1 MEDDPKKYVGP
12 RPGRFFTAG
21 LIGTIVLVVALT
33 AGLVLSH
40 DLTVQRQTSQLAQ
53 AEAQG
58 RNVLVARVS
67 RQPDVRTINL
77 PATIHG
83 YVEASIYAKVA
94 GYLDR
99 IMVDKGDSIKRG
111 QLLAVLQT
119 PDLDQQVVNAKA
131 NYWLQQVT
139 DVRNQELVKQGVT
152 AQQVGDTSRAMM
164 LQAKATYEQLLA
176 EQGYKRI
183 TAPFDGIVSAR
194 YVDPG
199 AFISD
204 ATSSTSGSGAPI
216 LGVATRAPLRVYANV
231 PQNLALCIRNGQQAA
246 ISSYDRPGQVF
257 KGPIIRHP
265 EALDDAS
272 RTMLVEVDLPN
283 ADFSLYPGMYA
294 RVAITI
300 STPESG
306 QMVRDDALVF
316 RSGKVFVPVVRG
328 DRLHLVEVSLGYDDG
343 QNVVVTGEVHSD
355 DLVALNVGQSAEDGQ
370 VVHPVSDQN

>member
-1 MEDDPKKYVGP
+1 MEEDPRKYVGP
-12 RPGRFFTAG
+12 TPGRFFTAG
-21 LIGTIVLVVALT
+21 LIGAIVLIVALT

-58 RNVLVARVS
+58 RNVLVARVAH
-67 RQPDVRTINL
+67 QPPRARSTCPL
-77 PATIHG
+77 PSTAM
-83 YVEASIYAKVA
+83 S
-94 GYLDR
+94 
-99 IMVDKGDSIKRG
+99 KRRSTPRSPAIWTESWWTRAM
-111 QLLAVLQT
+111 QLSAANCSPYLQT

-139 DVRNQELVKQGVT
+139 DVRNQELVKQGVV
-152 AQQVGDTSRAMM
+152 AQQVADTSHATM

-183 TAPFDGIVSAR
+183 TAPFAGIVTAR

-199 AFISD
+199 AFIPA
-204 ATSSTSGSGAPI
+204 ATSSTTGSGAPI

-231 PQNLALCIRNGQQAA
+231 PQSLALFIRNGEQAA

-283 ADFSLYPGMYA
+283 ADLALYPGMYA
-294 RVAITI
+294 RIAITI

-316 RSGKVFVPVVRG
+316 RSGKVFVPVVRA

-343 QNVVVTGEVHSD
+343 QNVVVTGDLQSD
-355 DLVALNVGQSAEDGQ
+355 DLVALNIGQAAEDGQ
-370 VVHPVSDQN
+370 VVHPVSGQQ

>member
-1 MEDDPKKYVGP
+1 MEEDPRKYVGP
-12 RPGRFFTAG
+12 RPGRFFTGG
-21 LIGTIVLVVALT
+21 LLGAVVLIVALT

-53 AEAQG
+53 AAAQG
-58 RNVLVARVS
+58 RNVLVTRVGHK
-67 RQPDVRTINL
+67 PTVRTIDL
-77 PATIHG
+77 PATVHG

-99 IMVDKGDSIKRG
+99 IVVDKGDSIKRG

-139 DVRNQELVKQGVT
+139 DVRNQELVKEGVT
-152 AQQVGDTSRAMM
+152 AQEAGDTSHAAM

-176 EQGYKRI
+176 QQGYKRI
-183 TAPFDGIVSAR
+183 TAPFDGIVTAR
-194 YVDPG
+194 YVDAG
-199 AFISD
+199 AFIPD
-204 ATSSTSGSGAPI
+204 ATSSTSGAPI

-231 PQNLALCIRNGQQAA
+231 PQSLALFIQNGQQAA
-246 ISSYDRPGQVF
+246 ISSYDRPGQIF

-283 ADFSLYPGMYA
+283 TDFSLYPGMYA
-294 RVAITI
+294 RIAITI

-328 DRLHLVEVSLGYDDG
+328 DRLHLIEVSLGYDDG
-343 QNVVVTGEVHSD
+343 QNVVVTGELHSD
-355 DLVALNVGQSAEDGQ
+355 DLVALNIGQAAEDGQ

>member
-21 LIGTIVLVVALT
+21 LIGTIVLIVALT

-58 RNVLVARVS
+58 RNVLVARVAH
-67 RQPDVRTINL
+67 QPDVRKIDL
-77 PATIHG
+77 PATVHG

-99 IMVDKGDSIKRG
+99 IVVDKGDSIKRG

-139 DVRNQELVKQGVT
+139 DVRNQELVKEGVT
-152 AQQVGDTSRAMM
+152 AQEAGDTSHAAM

-183 TAPFDGIVSAR
+183 IAPFDGIVTAR
-194 YVDPG
+194 YVDAG
-199 AFISD
+199 AFIPD
-204 ATSSTSGSGAPI
+204 ATSSTSGAPI

-231 PQNLALCIRNGQQAA
+231 PQSLALFIQNGQQAA

-283 ADFSLYPGMYA
+283 TDFSLYPGMYA

-343 QNVVVTGEVHSD
+343 QNVVVTGELHSD
-355 DLVALNVGQSAEDGQ
+355 DLVALNIGQAAEDGQ

>member
-21 LIGTIVLVVALT
+21 LIGTIVLIVALT

-58 RNVLVARVS
+58 RNVLVARVAH
-67 RQPDVRTINL
+67 QPDVRKIDL
-77 PATIHG
+77 PATVHG

-99 IMVDKGDSIKRG
+99 IVVDKGDSIKRG

-139 DVRNQELVKQGVT
+139 DVRNQELVKEGVT
-152 AQQVGDTSRAMM
+152 AQEAGDTSHAAM

-176 EQGYKRI
+176 QQGYKRI
-183 TAPFDGIVSAR
+183 TAPFDGIVTAR
-194 YVDPG
+194 YVDAG
-199 AFISD
+199 AFIPD
-204 ATSSTSGSGAPI
+204 ATSSTSGAPI

-231 PQNLALCIRNGQQAA
+231 PQSLALFIQNGQQAA

-283 ADFSLYPGMYA
+283 TDFSLYPGMYA
-294 RVAITI
+294 RIAITI

-343 QNVVVTGEVHSD
+343 QNVVVTGELHSD
-355 DLVALNVGQSAEDGQ
+355 DLVALNIGQAAEDGQ

>member
-21 LIGTIVLVVALT
+21 LIGTIVLIVALT

-58 RNVLVARVS
+58 RNVLVTRVAH
-67 RQPDVRTINL
+67 QPDVRKIDL
-77 PATIHG
+77 PATVHG

-139 DVRNQELVKQGVT
+139 DVRNQELVKEGVT
-152 AQQVGDTSRAMM
+152 AQQAGDTSHAAM

-176 EQGYKRI
+176 QQGYKRI
-183 TAPFDGIVSAR
+183 TAPFDGIVTAR
-194 YVDPG
+194 YVDAG
-199 AFISD
+199 AFIPD
-204 ATSSTSGSGAPI
+204 ATSSTSGAPI

-231 PQNLALCIRNGQQAA
+231 PQSLALFIQNGQQAA

-283 ADFSLYPGMYA
+283 TDFSLYPGMYA

-343 QNVVVTGEVHSD
+343 QNVVVTGELHSD
-355 DLVALNVGQSAEDGQ
+355 DLVALNIGQAAEDGQ